1 MNNTIEQAYEKCI
14 ALANAHYEN
23 FPVAKMVPKHLKKHI
38 CAVYA
43 FARTADDI
51 ADEQHESIAE
61 DDPIRIEN
69 LEKFEAQLDL
79 EQAQRSPQ
87 WSWIFTAC
95 DQTIKEF
102 DIPKQLFRDLISA
115 FKQDVVKKR
124 YESFDELLDYCRRS
138 ANPVGR
144 LVLILHGFRDETR
157 FAQSD
162 NICSALQ
169 LANFWQ
175 DMSVDK
181 HKNRIYIPQSDW
193 NGLSEEDFFAP
204 KASSAVRDILKFQV
218 ERTAKMF
225 DAGSPLPKSL
235 PFPLSLEIR
244 ATLAGGRTILRKIE
258 EQDFDTLQA
267 RPKITKLDKVKI
279 LLKSIL

>member
-69 LEKFEAQLDL
+69 LENFEAQLDL

-258 EQDFDTLQA
+258 EQNFDTLQA